1 MTDISTRSC
10 RNCGAEQSY
19 VPGQAKIRCEYCGSE
34 IEIESP
40 KEDEL
45 LPSVDGVQL
54 IVPLAISEEELRREL
69 QRHMSQGKHTPDD
82 ILESSTITDLQI
94 KYLPAYLFH
103 GSYTAKWTASF
114 GYDRQEAYTAYE
126 TRTTTDRHGHRHHH
140 RVPVTRYKTVT
151 DWRPH
156 SGDHAGNFSA
166 CVLASTGLEDRVI
179 KLIEGGPLYASMTDF
194 DPQYTA
200 GVSCGEFQVSES
212 SALKGSGKAKID
224 DQMLAGVKTHAQGNR
239 QSGWNITS
247 AEVNQE
253 TSLLL
258 VPVCRAAFEYQGKQH
273 VFWFDGSKPERFV
286 ADDLPIDTQRK
297 AAIQRGFI
305 PFYVALFG
313 AIVLAAANRDGF
325 VPFVLAAAALI
336 FALFRRSAILGYSK
350 ARRESLLAQKHAAES
365 TNNDLDEEAQEHL
378 AAKYNEIATPPIA
391 RTASDKWLLPLLAGI
406 EVALIVLSA
415 IFIGGPSGA
424 SNASSD
430 SNSYG
435 SQGTSSAAAG
445 DVSASVTDVSSP
457 AGGTLKLV
465 FHLVNNSSYAVSG
478 TCNFWLDGGSLTP
491 SQSSAINQNGWNVLT
506 KPSITASY
514 DFEAYG
520 SQDKSF
526 SLDTKSPSASDA
538 AAVSAIIEAGPGA
551 WSSDC
556 GGSSSGSSAQSS
568 SAPVVTTTT
577 LAPVTTTTATPIST
591 PPTSVYTPPTSA
603 YVPPTTT
610 TTVLVQVPDLIG
622 KSTSDAS
629 QALQAIGLA
638 LGNVVTAAPD
648 PNGFCI
654 GDNTT
659 YNIPSGYIESYSV
672 RGSGNTSAAAA
683 GSFIDVMVCP

>member
-1 MTDISTRSC
+1 
-10 RNCGAEQSY
+10 
-19 VPGQAKIRCEYCGSE
+19 
-34 IEIESP
+34 
-40 KEDEL
+40 
-45 LPSVDGVQL
+45 
-54 IVPLAISEEELRREL
+54 
-69 QRHMSQGKHTPDD
+69 
-82 ILESSTITDLQI
+82 
-94 KYLPAYLFH
+94 
-103 GSYTAKWTASF
+103 
-114 GYDRQEAYTAYE
+114 
-126 TRTTTDRHGHRHHH
+126 
-140 RVPVTRYKTVT
+140 
-151 DWRPH
+151 
-156 SGDHAGNFSA
+156 
-166 CVLASTGLEDRVI
+166 
-179 KLIEGGPLYASMTDF
+179 
-194 DPQYTA
+194 
-200 GVSCGEFQVSES
+200 
-212 SALKGSGKAKID
+212 
-224 DQMLAGVKTHAQGNR
+224 MLAGVKTHAQGNR

-313 AIVLAAANRDGF
+313 ALVLAAAKREN
-325 VPFVLAAAALI
+325 FVLAAAELI

-514 DFEAYG
+514 DSLEAYG

-526 SLDTKSPSASDA
+526 SFDMKSPSASDA

-577 LAPVTTTTATPIST
+577 LAPVTTTAP
-591 PPTSVYTPPTSA
+591 
-603 YVPPTTT
+603 YVPPTTPYVAPST
-610 TTVLVQVPDLIG
+610 TTTAPVQFIVPNVVG
-622 KSTSDAS
+622 MTTA
-629 QALQAIGLA
+629 QAEQAIKAVGGYPFEVLSWDSPKYPNCA
-638 LGNVVTAAPD
+638 YINHQNDVVFDQD
-648 PNGFCI
+648 P
-654 GDNTT
+654 
-659 YNIPSGYIESYSV
+659 
-672 RGSGNTSAAAA
+672 AA
-683 GSFIDVMVCP
+683 GSTAIVGNNRIDYYICPG